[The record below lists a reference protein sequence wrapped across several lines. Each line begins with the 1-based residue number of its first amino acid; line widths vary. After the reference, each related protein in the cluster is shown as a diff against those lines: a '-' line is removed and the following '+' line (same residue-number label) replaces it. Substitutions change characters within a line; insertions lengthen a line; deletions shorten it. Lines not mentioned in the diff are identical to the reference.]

1 MRFFAL
7 IFPAFIFSQLH
18 HSTISS
24 YGSSGTNH
32 IISIGQNS
40 AINVNSSSNVIQGYI
55 NNVNF
60 RYKISDIED
69 SFHLITLVYPNPFV
83 SSFKAIFSEKKENI
97 NLKISSLNGQLK
109 YNKNFKK
116 SNEIQI
122 DIPHLSSQTYLITIS
137 ADGKFYKAKL
147 IKQQK

>member
-60 RYKISDIED
+60 RYKISDIEN
-69 SFHLITLVYPNPFV
+69 SFHLITSVYPNPFV
-83 SSFKAIFSEKKENI
+83 SSFKAIFSEKK
-97 NLKISSLNGQLK
+97 
-109 YNKNFKK
+109 KN
-116 SNEIQI
+116 
-122 DIPHLSSQTYLITIS
+122 
-137 ADGKFYKAKL
+137 
-147 IKQQK
+147 